1 MGPLINLPF
10 DRDRQ
15 HLPAEDRQQI
25 AGGEKTK
32 PARPKC
38 SVGIM
43 SRRRGN
49 NRACNFRPLA
59 DWRIVFVRH
68 ARALAYAHEIVSSCE
83 PVATVRESCLGSA
96 RASLAGDRAF
106 AIANFS
112 IEFYYNMFSARRRKR
127 HARRAR
133 SPERRRRT
141 YRVGS
146 RGNFA

>member
-25 AGGEKTK
+25 AGRKKTK
-32 PARPKC
+32 PARPKR

-83 PVATVRESCLGSA
+83 PVATVRESCMGSA
-96 RASLAGDRAF
+96 RASRAVF
-106 AIANFS
+106 GA
-112 IEFYYNMFSARRRKR
+112 
-127 HARRAR
+127 
-133 SPERRRRT
+133 SPKT
-141 YRVGS
+141 CC
-146 RGNFA
+146 NKIQ